1 MMLPGL
7 LSPPLM
13 VEVLALMVRL
23 PVRLA
28 LGSVLSQVP
37 LLRPSLFQQLSKPPV
52 AHQEQPPAS

>member
-28 LGSVLSQVP
+28 LGSVLSLVP
-37 LLRPSLFQQLSKPPV
+37 PLRPNLY
-52 AHQEQPPAS
+52 